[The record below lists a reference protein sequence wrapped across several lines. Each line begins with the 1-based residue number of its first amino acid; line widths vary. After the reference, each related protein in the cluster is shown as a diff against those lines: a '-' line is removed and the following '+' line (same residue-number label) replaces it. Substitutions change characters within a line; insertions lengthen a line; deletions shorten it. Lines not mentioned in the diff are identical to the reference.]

1 MTRVRGRKE
10 IIWVPF
16 GTQWVSC
23 EWQSSS
29 QNYSSRSNPSSSV
42 SFAAQAVLMTC
53 LTAACWSLESALT
66 RRAVNREMREHIEI
80 KPSLYWQLRWK
91 AVRRLYRGGEAGLE
105 GGRFNCMWGPSR
117 RWQGLISRHR
127 DHRSTSAA
135 PLQDNAVGAAGHGIE
150 VLAGHTSHVVGMT
163 VTVGQ
168 LNLTLHQR
176 YHSGD
181 TKWCQV
187 SGSFTPGNI
196 IYSAL
201 LQKQRSLS
209 ATAWFLDFLKECLS
223 N

>member
-127 DHRSTSAA
+127 GSQKHIGSPSPR
-135 PLQDNAVGAAGHGIE
+135 Q
-150 VLAGHTSHVVGMT
+150 
-163 VTVGQ
+163 
-168 LNLTLHQR
+168 
-176 YHSGD
+176 
-181 TKWCQV
+181 C
-187 SGSFTPGNI
+187 SGSGWPWYWSPGGAHQPRGWHDRHCGSAQPYTP
-196 IYSAL
+196 SAL
-201 LQKQRSLS
+201 S
-209 ATAWFLDFLKECLS
+209 
-223 N
+223 